1 MATEEFIKARNEK
14 EKEDAIRLIKHQKI
28 LPLLYS
34 DSGTELLNNA
44 FKRIET
50 WQKNQTCSSYYIE
63 EWYKVLNDLSLYKE
77 IILNPKNHHLRQNTP
92 FRMSDF

>member
-1 MATEEFIKARNEK
+1 MATEEFIKARKEK

-63 EWYKVLNDLSLYKE
+63 EWCKVLNDLSLYEE